1 MNRRQ
6 IQACLARMPPSE
18 SLAFLALIQA
28 SDELFA
34 RSVALRGQAW
44 TLFHDT
50 AADAPTSAKHAPDAS
65 PKPPRKGQP

>member
-1 MNRRQ
+1 VNRRQ
-6 IQACLARMPPSE
+6 IQACVSRMPASE

-44 TLFHDT
+44 RLFHDT
-50 AADAPTSAKHAPDAS
+50 AVDAPAAQKS
-65 PKPPRKGQP
+65 PPAGTKQQRKGQS

>member
-6 IQACLARMPPSE
+6 IQACLARMQPSE

-44 TLFHDT
+44 QLYHDT
-50 AADAPTSAKHAPDAS
+50 AADASAPAKPAAS
-65 PKPPRKGQP
+65 PKQPRKAQP